1 MTAEKLAI
9 QSCDMRT
16 KDLEV
21 PSCNVRMYVK

>member
-1 MTAEKLAI
+1 MTAAKLAI

-21 PSCNVRMYVK
+21 PSGNVRMYVK